1 MKEHGKQRKDEEE
14 KNVMEQSVETAWEGT
29 GECTSVMETVETI
42 DGVRDTDTNN
52 DPIAEPVL
60 CTAVG

>member
-1 MKEHGKQRKDEEE
+1 
-14 KNVMEQSVETAWEGT
+14 MEQSVETAWEGT

-52 DPIAEPVL
+52 DPIAEPIL
-60 CTAVG
+60 CTTVE